1 MVLENLHETVA
12 RPHAIALKLR
22 PNRGPAQGVWSHAPA
37 RHYLWVRPDLFF
49 SGEAHT
55 MSDEVTSPVPTR
67 TLVVAVVVAG
77 GVAGSVLLVGCAREK
92 TRAPGGGSS
101 FEMRGREAGV
111 RVRSSCVPHA
121 RGGWSRC

>member
-55 MSDEVTSPVPTR
+55 CRMRSHR
-67 TLVVAVVVAG
+67 RCL
-77 GVAGSVLLVGCAREK
+77 
-92 TRAPGGGSS
+92 PGRSWS
-101 FEMRGREAGV
+101 
-111 RVRSSCVPHA
+111 RSSLRDGPPVQSSWYGAPVMTPG
-121 RGGWSRC
+121 RPEWGRVLRWL

>member
-77 GVAGSVLLVGCAREK
+77 GVARSVLLVRCAREK
-92 TRAPGGGSS
+92 NPAPGGGWS
-101 FEMRGREAGV
+101 FQGRGPGAGV
-111 RVRSSCVPHA
+111 ALRMDRPPKGQ
-121 RGGWSRC
+121 GGPLR